1 MAQFAGYNPNM
12 LQNPAFIGA
21 QGYYPNNMQPNFM
34 PSFNQ
39 NQAMLNMMRQGQQMP
54 NGYQQM
60 NNSHPGM
67 NGQRPR

>member
-12 LQNPAFIGA
+12 LANPTFMGA

-39 NQAMLNMMRQGQQMP
+39 NQAMLNMMRQGQMP